1 MSDLTDTDTGLDVDR
16 EVQDVAAVQ
25 RLIDAGADLD
35 EQDRMGHTPLHV
47 AAGSEE
53 PGSGG
58 WEEEESDLIDH
69 CKNDLM
75 VKVGEHTAKAC

>member
-1 MSDLTDTDTGLDVDR
+1 
-16 EVQDVAAVQ
+16 VQ

-53 PGSGG
+53 PGSG
-58 WEEEESDLIDH
+58 ESRQARLRAP
-69 CKNDLM
+69 LR
-75 VKVGEHTAKAC
+75 VRRRE